1 MNVLLISNSLN
12 YYYYFQT
19 QNAKLATL
27 SGLSMSLFP
36 ILYFFNFLYYT
47 DLGSTFFVL
56 FAYLLHLHNYHKS
69 SAVVGAMSVLFRQT
83 NIVWVVF
90 MGWVSGYPVLV
101 GEKRSAR
108 SELNLKTNF
117 KANLQF
123 VLKPASN
130 FNFKPLANLFVDV
143 VGIVWPYLVVVVAFA
158 SFLVLN
164 GGIVLGAKSDHEAG
178 FHLCQIL
185 YFSLFSFAFLLPV
198 LPIYKVLREFSTFCR
213 RTKKAIIM
221 FLILT
226 LLVIH
231 FTTTTHRYLI
241 SDNRHYTFYVWKN
254 IFQRHPSV
262 RYLLAPFYVF
272 SMFALWSSLGSAGR
286 LWKLGF
292 STCLSLALAPSSLLE
307 FRYFI
312 VPFLLVRLN
321 LEPQPGFIK
330 ILLETLAYLAVNSFA
345 IYMFLY
351 KPFTWP
357 GSDELQRFMY

>member
-1 MNVLLISNSLN
+1 MNFLFVSRSLN
-12 YYYYFQT
+12 YFYFQA

-56 FAYLLHLHNYHKS
+56 FAYLLHLHSYHKS
-69 SAVVGAMSVLFRQT
+69 SALFGAVSVLFRQT
-83 NIVWVVF
+83 NIVWMVF
-90 MGWVSGYPVLV
+90 MGWVAGYPVLL

-108 SELNLKTNF
+108 SELNLKTDF

-123 VLKPASN
+123 VLKSASN
-130 FNFKPLANLFVDV
+130 FNFKPLASLV
-143 VGIVWPYLVVVVAFA
+143 VEVTGIVWPYSVVVGAFA
-158 SFLVLN
+158 SFLVIN

-178 FHLCQIL
+178 LHLCQIL

-198 LPIYKVLREFSTFCR
+198 LPIWKVLREFSIFCR
-213 RTKKAIIM
+213 RNIKAATM
-221 FLILT
+221 LLILM
-226 LLVIH
+226 LSVIH
-231 FTTTTHRYLI
+231 FTTTAHRYLL
-241 SDNRHYTFYVWKN
+241 SDNRHYTFYIWKN
-254 IFQRHPSV
+254 IFQRHLSV
-262 RYLLAPFYVF
+262 RYLLAPFYIL
-272 SMFALWSSLGSAGR
+272 SMFSLWSSLGSAGR
-286 LWKLGF
+286 PWKLGF
-292 STCLSLALAPSSLLE
+292 SACLSVALVPSSLLE
-307 FRYFI
+307 LRYFI

-321 LEPQPGFIK
+321 LEPRPGFVR
-330 ILLETLAYLAVNSFA
+330 ILLEIFAYLAVNSFA